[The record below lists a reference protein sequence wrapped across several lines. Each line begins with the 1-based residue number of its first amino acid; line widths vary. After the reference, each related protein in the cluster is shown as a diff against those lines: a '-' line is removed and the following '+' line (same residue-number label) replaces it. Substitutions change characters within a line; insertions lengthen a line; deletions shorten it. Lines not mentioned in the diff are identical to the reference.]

1 MYVKC
6 GSIEDAS
13 QVFNKIPSHNVV
25 AWNMMLFG
33 HVKCG
38 EREKALEPFQQM
50 QQEGVQPD
58 PVTFVGVM
66 NACGVAALEEG
77 RLQSCADGMVPKNM
91 VHEQLDQCQVFG

>member
-6 GSIEDAS
+6 GSMEDAS
-13 QVFNKIPSHNVV
+13 RVFNKIPSHNVV
-25 AWNMMLFG
+25 TWNMMLFG

-58 PVTFVGVM
+58 PVTFVGVL
-66 NACGVAALEEG
+66 NACASVAALEEG
-77 RLQSCADGMVPKNM
+77 RSFKAVVNQIFLWAVAWLTYM
-91 VHEQLDQCQVFG
+91 